1 MLGYALHVE
10 EAEKIGLDYMD
21 VEALKDLQVWLA
33 GISPP
38 LGSTKVSARA
48 ARFVDFEVEIPYC
61 FTALPLESS
70 PYNLLRNVFYLSL
83 RSFPAPSHWPCTYW
97 PTQSSRACI
106 RANPCV

>member
-10 EAEKIGLDYMD
+10 EAEKISLDYMD

-48 ARFVDFEVEIPYC
+48 VRFLC
-61 FTALPLESS
+61 SLLGSS
-70 PYNLLRNVFYLSL
+70 
-83 RSFPAPSHWPCTYW
+83 PAPSHWPCTYW